1 MMKNVKKLFAALL
14 VTAMALS
21 TLTACGSK
29 TETPSADAS
38 TDSDNSAATTT
49 VDYPTKDITV
59 VVPYGAG
66 GTTDLC
72 VRGVLDA
79 VDKSVV
85 TKNFIVSNVTGG
97 SGLVGA
103 SQFVNAKSD
112 GYTIGVLNCDLVLNN
127 VLGNTDI
134 TSDQFV
140 PLACIENDPY
150 LFVVSKDAPYQT
162 FEEFVDYAKAHPG
175 EVTVA
180 DTGAGAAPHLG
191 YLALTQDLGLDLK
204 TVSYDSAADS
214 VVAVVSGEVQA
225 AITASGAAVGQ
236 MDGGNIVPLAV
247 TSNERLSTY
256 PDVPAMGELYT
267 ELDHGGCEGRHRSRD
282 HLLPAGCICSRRC
295 VRCLQGHSGGLL
307 LPARGGDEQR
317 GHAELRC
324 RPAQLLR
331 VPAEVNLTTQNGETP
346 AFARPGLTAFS
357 QRRTPN

>member
-1 MMKNVKKLFAALL
+1 MKHTSKKLLAMLLAGTMSLAL
-14 VTAMALS
+14 
-21 TLTACGSK
+21 LTACGSDQAEQNPPAEN
-29 TETPSADAS
+29 ETPVEF
-38 TDSDNSAATTT
+38 TTL
-49 VDYPTKDITV
+49 DYPTKDITV
-59 VVPYGAG
+59 IVPYGAG

-79 VDKSVV
+79 VPDGTISS
-85 TKNFIVSNVTGG
+85 NFMVSNVAGG

-103 SQFVNAKSD
+103 TQFVNAAAD

-134 TSDQFV
+134 TSDRFV

-150 LFVVSKDAPYQT
+150 LFIVSKDAPYQT
-162 FEEFVDYAKAHPG
+162 FEEFVEYAKTNPG
-175 EVTVA
+175 TVTVA
-180 DTGAGAAPHLG
+180 DTGSGAAPHLA
-191 YLALTQDLGLDLK
+191 YLALVQDLGLDLK

-267 ELDHGGCEGRHRSRD
+267 ELADMQVNSWIMLAVNAD
-282 HLLPAGCICSRRC
+282 TDPAIVSF
-295 VRCLQGHSGGLL
+295 LQ
-307 LPARGGDEQR
+307 D
-317 GHAELRC
+317 
-324 RPAQLLR
+324 
-331 VPAEVNLTTQNGETP
+331 
-346 AFARPGLTAFS
+346 AFAPAAVSDAYRATQEGFFFQPVEEMSNEDMLSFVAS
-357 QRRTPN
+357 QHDYYTSLLG

>member
-1 MMKNVKKLFAALL
+1 MKNAKKLFAMLMVA
-14 VTAMALS
+14 AMALG

-29 TETPSADAS
+29 TETPAAG
-38 TDSDNSAATTT
+38 DNNNAAAETPAATL
-49 VDYPTKDITV
+49 DYPTKDITV
-59 VVPYGAG
+59 IVPYGAG

-85 TKNFIVSNVTGG
+85 TKNFIVSNITGG

-134 TSDQFV
+134 TSDQFI

-150 LFVVSKDAPYQT
+150 LFIVSKDAPYQT
-162 FEEFVDYAKAHPG
+162 FEEFVDYAKEHPG

-191 YLALTQDLGLDLK
+191 YLALVQDLGLDLK

-214 VVAVVSGEVQA
+214 VVAVVSGEAQA

-236 MDGGNIVPLAV
+236 MDGGNVVALAV

-267 ELDHGGCEGRHRSRD
+267 ELADMQVNSWIMMAVKAD
-282 HLLPAGCICSRRC
+282 TDPAVVSF
-295 VRCLQGHSGGLL
+295 LQDAFA
-307 LPARGGDEQR
+307 PAAVSD
-317 GHAELRC
+317 AYK
-324 RPAQLLR
+324 
-331 VPAEVNLTTQNGETP
+331 TTQEGFFFQPVEEMSNEDMLSFV
-346 AFARPGLTAFS
+346 AAQHSYYESLLK
-357 QRRTPN
+357 